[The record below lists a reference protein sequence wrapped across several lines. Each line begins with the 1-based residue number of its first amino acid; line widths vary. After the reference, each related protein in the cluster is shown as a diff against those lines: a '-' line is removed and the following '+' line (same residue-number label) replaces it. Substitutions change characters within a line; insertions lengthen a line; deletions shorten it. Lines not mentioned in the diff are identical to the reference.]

1 MIYLLYGDSSY
12 LIDKEIDKI
21 INTNKIEDINISK
34 YELDSTNYKDI
45 VEDASTISLFSDK
58 KVIIVNNSYIFTS
71 IAKAGDT
78 TIFEDYIENYNPDT
92 ILIFKLNETKIDERK
107 KVVKLLKKNGTIKDF
122 NNTKDINKIIID
134 MLDNYKM
141 SNETMNVFI
150 DRVGNDIYNIQ
161 NEIDKIKLYK
171 GNNYNI
177 TKEDVINLTSENI
190 DANLSSLMDAI
201 TDNNKEKAITIYK
214 ELLRLN
220 TEPIQIII
228 SLANKYRLMYQAKS
242 LARKGYTELEIGKE
256 LDQNPKYMYVL
267 LKLSK
272 NYTMDY
278 LLNILKDLIDLDY
291 NIKSGNVNDSLAFEL
306 FILKK

>member
-12 LIDKEIDKI
+12 LINKEIDKI
-21 INTNKIEDINISK
+21 ISSNNIEDINISK
-34 YELDSTNYKDI
+34 YELDNTNYKDI
-45 VEDASTISLFSDK
+45 VEDASTISLFADK
-58 KVIIVNNSYIFTS
+58 KAIIVSNAYIFTS
-71 IAKAGDT
+71 AAKALDT
-78 TIFEDYIENYNPDT
+78 TIFEEYIENYNPNT
-92 ILIFKLNETKIDERK
+92 ILIFKLNESKIDERK
-107 KVVKLLKKNGTIKDF
+107 KTVKLIKKYGTVKLLNNGNDIKEI
-122 NNTKDINKIIID
+122 T
-134 MLDNYKM
+134 LSLLGEYKM
-141 SNETMNVFI
+141 DNDTLLTLI
-150 DRVGNDIYNIQ
+150 DRVGNDIYNIE

-171 GNNYNI
+171 GNNYNV
-177 TKEDVINLTSENI
+177 TKDDVINLTSENI
-190 DANLSSLMDAI
+190 DSNLFSLMDAI

-214 ELLRLN
+214 ELLKLN

-242 LARKGYTELEIGKE
+242 LAKSGYTELEIGKE

-272 NYTMDY
+272 NYTTDY

-291 NIKSGNVNDSLAFEL
+291 NIKSGNVDASLAFEL